1 MLYPVLSE
9 KTLPPVPRRMFV
21 TARRSADDL
30 PSVPPG
36 GVYVFKVGGRQR
48 LYGDRHIDL
57 TDDVVVDAVAVS
69 IVQRRASMITCVFL
83 IPSISAA
90 DDFTISATFRCQVL
104 APEIVA
110 DSGLMDL
117 TAVLYNHLA
126 QDRDLKGLGQ
136 NYRIDDINEVRRL
149 VDAQVTAYCTLVPP
163 RVRGM
168 SIELSSV
175 LVHPSTELREQ
186 RRRVRDKEWAHE
198 VGRIDVSWENSEI
211 NRYADLLSAG
221 PAFAEA
227 LGVVRHEVNV
237 GQAAERMREDE
248 REMRRQQREDEREM
262 RRQQR
267 EDERDRRR
275 QLGETLQMMVERGY
289 FDRMPIDP
297 MRLLDEVAGHR
308 MGAGEVPLLT
318 EGGQTIPLGAGR
330 AGSRGVGAG
339 ADRSEPDAIPSEE
352 DIA

>member
-9 KTLPPVPRRMFV
+9 KTLPPVPRRLLLP
-21 TARRSADDL
+21 ARRSADDL
-30 PSVPPG
+30 PPVPPG

-57 TDDVVVDAVAVS
+57 ADDMVVNAVAVS
-69 IVQRRASMITCVFL
+69 VVQRRASMITCTFV

-104 APEIVA
+104 APETVA
-110 DSGLMDL
+110 ESGLMDL
-117 TAVLYNHLA
+117 SAVLYNHLA

-136 NYRIDDINEVRRL
+136 SYRIDDINEVRRL
-149 VDAQVTAYCTLVPP
+149 VDAQITAYCTLVPP
-163 RVRGM
+163 AVRGM
-168 SIELSSV
+168 SIEFSSV

-186 RRRVRDKEWAHE
+186 RRRVRDKEWEHE
-198 VGRIDVSWENSEI
+198 VGRIDVAWENGEI

-227 LGVVRHEVNV
+227 LGMVRHEVNV
-237 GQAAERMREDE
+237 GQVAERM
-248 REMRRQQREDEREM
+248 
-262 RRQQR
+262 R

-275 QLGETLQMMVERGY
+275 QLGETLQMMVDRGY
-289 FDRMPIDP
+289 FDRMPVDP
-297 MRLLDEVAGHR
+297 MRLLDEVAGRR
-308 MGAGEVPLLT
+308 MGAGERPVLNDS
-318 EGGQTIPLGAGR
+318 GQTIPLGAGR
-330 AGSRGVGAG
+330 ASGRAGAG